1 VKREELDMSA
11 RPDANH
17 VRMMIA
23 HPEADMNGTEQQM
36 SISKVEL
43 MTPKQIL
50 AEGRRLTKTILALF
64 SRGSL

>member
-1 VKREELDMSA
+1 
-11 RPDANH
+11 
-17 VRMMIA
+17 MMIA

-50 AEGRRLTKTILALF
+50 AEGRRLTRTILALF